1 MHAEPAARNPCFKAG
16 QLGSA
21 ECHPT
26 RVAGV
31 RRGRPLGWQSPSS
44 PLPAAAP
51 GPDLGKGK
59 EALAASRRLGRHQS
73 RRSQKLFAL
82 RNCAQLS
89 AGSPGAS
96 RSPVLPSLQP
106 GAAQGRQSRVE
117 RTESR
122 RSPEPRRCATVGIK
136 FAPGARRRLAAFPLP
151 SGLLA
156 FFPLVDSWAL
166 AATSTSTPAPPGG
179 RQSCFSIHGRGGCV
193 YSEVGVGEG

>member
-26 RVAGV
+26 RVTGV

-82 RNCAQLS
+82 RNCAQLY

-96 RSPVLPSLQP
+96 RSPVFPSL
-106 GAAQGRQSRVE
+106 S
-117 RTESR
+117 
-122 RSPEPRRCATVGIK
+122 
-136 FAPGARRRLAAFPLP
+136 ARRRPRQTEPGRADREREKPGAEALRHSRNKVRARCSAAARCLP
-151 SGLLA
+151 SPLRA
-156 FFPLVDSWAL
+156 PRIFP
-166 AATSTSTPAPPGG
+166 P
-179 RQSCFSIHGRGGCV
+179 C
-193 YSEVGVGEG
+193 